1 VSGPLRVLIAAG
13 GTGGHVFPGLA
24 LARTLTGRDPSTVV
38 TFAGTER
45 GIEGTA
51 VPAAGFEVD
60 MLPIRPLKR
69 RLSVDT
75 VLSPGAAVAGVGA
88 AARLIKRRE
97 VDVVAGMGGYVTLPV
112 AMAAKLSGV
121 PVVLHEQNAVPG
133 IANKLAARVATT
145 VALGVGEA
153 AAAFGGA
160 TTVVVGNPVR
170 PELAHL
176 DRAKL
181 RPEALEEF
189 GLDPA
194 RRTLFVFGGSQG
206 ARRINNA
213 LIAATPMWPDAA
225 AVQILHACG
234 RRDEDDVRASWRDA
248 KPEDRGL
255 LVRITPFIDRMDLA
269 YSAADLAVTRA
280 GALTVAEL
288 TAAGVPAIMIPLPH
302 ATAGHQAANA
312 RVLAGA
318 GGVVDLPDAELT
330 DARLAREAWALLD
343 DPGTLDGMAKVMRE
357 LARPQAADD
366 LADAVLAAAGRAG
379 RDRGA
384 AG

>member
-1 VSGPLRVLIAAG
+1 MSAPLRVLIAAG

-24 LARTLTGRDPSTVV
+24 LARTLVARDPATTVS
-38 TFAGTER
+38 FAGTTR
-45 GIEGTA
+45 GIEGRS

-60 MLPIRPLKR
+60 MLPILPLSR
-69 RLSVDT
+69 RLSVET

-88 AARLIKRRE
+88 ATRLLKRRRI
-97 VDVVAGMGGYVTLPV
+97 DVVAGMGGYVTLPV
-112 AMAAKLSGV
+112 AMAAKLSGI

-145 VALGVGEA
+145 VALGVAEA

-160 TTVVVGNPVR
+160 RTVVVGNPVR

-176 DRAKL
+176 DRDAL
-181 RPEALEEF
+181 RTEALTAF

-213 LIAATPMWPDAA
+213 LIDATASWPRPDTIQ
-225 AVQILHACG
+225 VLHACG
-234 RRDEDDVRASWRDA
+234 KRDEDAVRAGWA
-248 KPEDRGL
+248 AVEPRGL
-255 LVRITPFIDRMDLA
+255 RVQVVPFVDRMDLA
-269 YSAADLAVTRA
+269 YAATDLAVTRA

-288 TAAGVPAIMIPLPH
+288 TVAGVPAVMVPLPH

-312 RVLAGA
+312 AVLAAA
-318 GGVVDLPDAELT
+318 GGVVHIPDAELT
-330 DARLAREAWALLD
+330 GPRLAEEAAVLLD
-343 DPGTLDGMAKVMRE
+343 DPGTLASMGKVMRD
-357 LARPQAADD
+357 LARPQAAED
-366 LADAVLAAAGRAG
+366 LADTVLAAAGRPIRGG
-379 RDRGA
+379 RA
-384 AG
+384 

>member
-1 VSGPLRVLIAAG
+1 MSTPLRVLIAAG

-24 LARTLTGRDPSTVV
+24 LARTLVARDPATTVS
-38 TFAGTER
+38 FAGTTR
-45 GIEGTA
+45 GIEGRS

-60 MLPIRPLKR
+60 MLPILPLSR
-69 RLSVDT
+69 RLSVET

-88 AARLIKRRE
+88 ATRLLKRRRI
-97 VDVVAGMGGYVTLPV
+97 DVVAGMGGYVTLPV
-112 AMAAKLSGV
+112 AMAAKLSGI

-145 VALGVGEA
+145 VALGVAEA

-160 TTVVVGNPVR
+160 RTVVVGNPVR

-176 DRAKL
+176 DRDAL
-181 RPEALEEF
+181 RTEALTAF

-213 LIAATPMWPDAA
+213 LIDATASWPRPDTIQ
-225 AVQILHACG
+225 VLHACG
-234 RRDEDDVRASWRDA
+234 KRDEDAVRAGWA
-248 KPEDRGL
+248 AVEPRGL
-255 LVRITPFIDRMDLA
+255 RVQVVPFVDRMDLA
-269 YSAADLAVTRA
+269 YAATDLAVTRA

-288 TAAGVPAIMIPLPH
+288 TVAGVPAVMVPLPH

-312 RVLAGA
+312 AVLAAA
-318 GGVVDLPDAELT
+318 GGVVHIPDAELT
-330 DARLAREAWALLD
+330 GPRLAEEAAVLLD
-343 DPGTLDGMAKVMRE
+343 DPGTLASMGKVMRD
-357 LARPQAADD
+357 LARPEAAED
-366 LADAVLAAAGRAG
+366 LADTVLAAAGRPIRGG
-379 RDRGA
+379 RA
-384 AG
+384 

>member
-1 VSGPLRVLIAAG
+1 MSAPLRVLIAAG

-24 LARTLTGRDPSTVV
+24 LARTLVARDPATTVS
-38 TFAGTER
+38 FAGTTR
-45 GIEGTA
+45 GIEGRS

-60 MLPIRPLKR
+60 MLPILPLSR
-69 RLSVDT
+69 RLSVET

-88 AARLIKRRE
+88 ATRLLKRRRI
-97 VDVVAGMGGYVTLPV
+97 DVVAGMGGYVTLPV
-112 AMAAKLSGV
+112 AMAAKLSGI

-145 VALGVGEA
+145 VALGVAEA

-160 TTVVVGNPVR
+160 RTVVVGNPVR

-176 DRAKL
+176 DRDAL
-181 RPEALEEF
+181 RTEALTAF

-213 LIAATPMWPDAA
+213 LIEATASWPRPDTIQ
-225 AVQILHACG
+225 VLHACG
-234 RRDEDDVRASWRDA
+234 KRDEDAVRAGWA
-248 KPEDRGL
+248 AVEPRGL
-255 LVRITPFIDRMDLA
+255 RVQVVPFVDRMDLA
-269 YSAADLAVTRA
+269 YAATDLAVTRA

-288 TAAGVPAIMIPLPH
+288 TVAGVPAIMVPLPH

-312 RVLAGA
+312 AVLAAA
-318 GGVVDLPDAELT
+318 GGVVHIPDAELT
-330 DARLAREAWALLD
+330 GPRLAEEAAVLLD
-343 DPGTLDGMAKVMRE
+343 DPGTLASMGKVMRD
-357 LARPQAADD
+357 LARPEAAED
-366 LADAVLAAAGRAG
+366 LADTVLAAAGRPIRGG
-379 RDRGA
+379 RA
-384 AG
+384 

>member
-1 VSGPLRVLIAAG
+1 MSAPLRVLIAAG

-24 LARTLTGRDPSTVV
+24 LARTLVARDPATTVS
-38 TFAGTER
+38 FAGTTR
-45 GIEGTA
+45 GIEGRS

-60 MLPIRPLKR
+60 MLPILPLSR
-69 RLSVDT
+69 RLSVET

-88 AARLIKRRE
+88 ATRLLKRRRI
-97 VDVVAGMGGYVTLPV
+97 DVVAGMGGYVTLPV
-112 AMAAKLSGV
+112 AMAAKLSGI

-145 VALGVGEA
+145 VALGVAEA

-160 TTVVVGNPVR
+160 RTVVVGNPVR

-176 DRAKL
+176 DRDAL
-181 RPEALEEF
+181 RTEALTAF

-213 LIAATPMWPDAA
+213 LIDATASWPRPDTIQ
-225 AVQILHACG
+225 VLHACG
-234 RRDEDDVRASWRDA
+234 KRDEDAVRAGWA
-248 KPEDRGL
+248 AVEPRGL
-255 LVRITPFIDRMDLA
+255 RVQVVPFVDRMDLA
-269 YSAADLAVTRA
+269 YAATDLAVTRA

-288 TAAGVPAIMIPLPH
+288 TVAGVPAIMVPLPH

-312 RVLAGA
+312 AVLAAA
-318 GGVVDLPDAELT
+318 GGVVHIPDAELT
-330 DARLAREAWALLD
+330 GPRLAEEAAVLLD
-343 DPGTLDGMAKVMRE
+343 DPGTLASMGKVMRD
-357 LARPQAADD
+357 LARPEAAED
-366 LADAVLAAAGRAG
+366 LADTVLAAAGRPIRGG
-379 RDRGA
+379 RA
-384 AG
+384 

>member
-1 VSGPLRVLIAAG
+1 MSAPLRVLIAAG

-24 LARTLTGRDPSTVV
+24 LARTLVARNPATTVS
-38 TFAGTER
+38 FAGTTR
-45 GIEGTA
+45 GIEGRS

-60 MLPIRPLKR
+60 MLPILPLSR
-69 RLSVDT
+69 RLSVET

-88 AARLIKRRE
+88 ATRLLKRRRI
-97 VDVVAGMGGYVTLPV
+97 DVVAGMGGYVTLPV
-112 AMAAKLSGV
+112 AMAAKLSGI

-145 VALGVGEA
+145 VALGVAEA

-160 TTVVVGNPVR
+160 RTVVVGNPVR

-176 DRAKL
+176 DRDAL
-181 RPEALEEF
+181 RTEALTAF

-213 LIAATPMWPDAA
+213 LIDATASWPRPDTI
-225 AVQILHACG
+225 QGLHACG
-234 RRDEDDVRASWRDA
+234 KRDEDAVRAGWA
-248 KPEDRGL
+248 AVEPRGL
-255 LVRITPFIDRMDLA
+255 RVQVVPFVDRMDLA
-269 YSAADLAVTRA
+269 YAATDLAVTRA

-288 TAAGVPAIMIPLPH
+288 TVAGVPAVMVPLPH

-312 RVLAGA
+312 AVLAAA
-318 GGVVDLPDAELT
+318 GGVVHIPDAELT
-330 DARLAREAWALLD
+330 GPRLAEEAAVLLD
-343 DPGTLDGMAKVMRE
+343 DPGTLASMGKVMRD
-357 LARPQAADD
+357 LARPEAAED
-366 LADAVLAAAGRAG
+366 LADTVLAAAGRPIRGG
-379 RDRGA
+379 RA
-384 AG
+384 